1 VALPQKLGRRLLLG
15 LLAGVAVYAGI
26 AIWADGRKVAE
37 TLLALPLW
45 VLPAACALSFLNYVI
60 RFAKWQ
66 RYCKL
71 LDIQLET
78 GTSFLIYLSGMTL
91 SVTPGKMGEVF
102 KSWLVRQVTASASTT
117 RRRSSSPSASPTA
130 GYLILVAIGGL
141 NTAPEYAWV
150 FWSMLAVCDRAGAG
164 RIERFCAL
172 DGRGRRAR
180 AGRQSARAACR
191 RSAAEHA
198 HPACA
203 A

>member
-1 VALPQKLGRRLLLG
+1 MALPKKLGRRLLLG
-15 LLAGVAVYAGI
+15 LLAGGAVYAGI

-91 SVTPGKMGEVF
+91 SVTPGN
-102 KSWLVRQVTASASTT
+102 
-117 RRRSSSPSASPTA
+117 SS
-130 GYLILVAIGGL
+130 
-141 NTAPEYAWV
+141 
-150 FWSMLAVCDRAGAG
+150 
-164 RIERFCAL
+164 RISSISL
-172 DGRGRRAR
+172 G
-180 AGRQSARAACR
+180 
-191 RSAAEHA
+191 
-198 HPACA
+198 
-203 A
+203 